1 MGRPKLPLAAG
12 LAIVLLAAPSM
23 SLAQRIAQQPET
35 PVEGDPAVDGSP
47 SEADAPA
54 SNTPRFPVVII
65 NRSAVLEA
73 SAPARALAQV
83 ERQVQ
88 AKVQSENDRVRAELE
103 AEERELTGLRDTL
116 DPEAF
121 KARTRDFDRRVR
133 AERRRAQDRGAL
145 LLRFMQDARAALA
158 SALPRVLE
166 GLRRD
171 LGAAV
176 SLDAGAVVAADPGLD
191 VTAAA
196 ITRYNQEMGSVRFD
210 PPAAL
215 LDP

>member
-1 MGRPKLPLAAG
+1 MRRWCAPAVVVLAGACLLPPSAA
-12 LAIVLLAAPSM
+12 AQTAETSTSQPTAAPNNM
-23 SLAQRIAQQPET
+23 SS
-35 PVEGDPAVDGSP
+35 V
-47 SEADAPA
+47 
-54 SNTPRFPVVII
+54 FPVVIV

-83 ERQVQ
+83 ERDLQ
-88 AKVQSENDRVRAELE
+88 AKVQAENDRVRAELE
-103 AEERELTGLRDTL
+103 AEERELTGLRETL
-116 DPEAF
+116 DAAAF
-121 KARTRDFDRRVR
+121 EARTRDFDRRVR
-133 AERRRAQDRGAL
+133 AERRRAQERGAL

-166 GLRRD
+166 ALRRD

-176 SLDAGAVVAADPGLD
+176 VLDAGAVVAADPSLD

-196 ITRYNQEMGSVRFD
+196 IARYDEEMGGVRFD

-215 LDP
+215 VEP

>member
-1 MGRPKLPLAAG
+1 MAALAALG
-12 LAIVLLAAPSM
+12 LADPALVAA
-23 SLAQRIAQQPET
+23 QPAERNAPEASAEDPARRT
-35 PVEGDPAVDGSP
+35 STQEGDDGPDLPGAV
-47 SEADAPA
+47 
-54 SNTPRFPVVII
+54 FPIVII
-65 NRSAVLEA
+65 NRAAVLEA

-83 ERQVQ
+83 ERDVQTRVQ
-88 AKVQSENDRVRAELE
+88 AENDRVRAELE
-103 AEERELTGLRDTL
+103 TEERELTGLRETL
-116 DPEAF
+116 DPDAF
-121 KARTRDFDRRVR
+121 EARTRDFDRRVR
-133 AERRRAQDRGAL
+133 AERRRAQERGAL

-176 SLDAGAVVAADPGLD
+176 ILDAGAVVAADPSLD

-196 ITRYNQEMGSVRFD
+196 ISRYNEEMGGVRFD

-215 LDP
+215 LSP